1 MSELK
6 NFFFEVIDY
15 LCAGYDFN
23 SFLFS
28 PTYEN
33 YWNWYKSLNEEPEG
47 ITLASGLSKMVII
60 VDYGFGEKW
69 VAKIPFSERQVDYCE
84 LEENNYK
91 EAVAYCVQEA
101 FAETFCIG
109 GYPSD
114 ESKCKVYLMARADT
128 DEDEL
133 YSHSHDYDSCSSN
146 DSNDTNFINLEV
158 INCLSDFF
166 SCEFM
171 DKLLEFCE
179 DYSISDIHEYNIGF
193 SDGRPLIIDYSGF
206 FG

>member
-1 MSELK
+1 MNELK
-6 NFFFEVIDY
+6 DFFFEVIDY
-15 LCAGYDFN
+15 LCADYHFN
-23 SFLFS
+23 FFLSS

-60 VDYGFGEKW
+60 VDYGLGKKW

-91 EAVAYCVQEA
+91 EAVACCVEEA

-133 YSHSHDYDSCSSN
+133 YSHSSSYDYDDYDCETYMN
-146 DSNDTNFINLEV
+146 GEV
-158 INCLSDFF
+158 VNCLGDFF

-171 DKLLEFCE
+171 DRLMEFCE
-179 DYSISDIHEYNIGF
+179 EYSISDIHESNIGF
-193 SDGRPLIIDYSGF
+193 SNGRPLIIDYSGYM
-206 FG
+206 G